1 MPDKSIFFMKNV
13 ILLILL
19 VTISF
24 LFASAQTLVKGTVT
38 SLKTKEALP
47 GVNIFTENLQGT
59 TTDARGNYSLT
70 LAPGDYT
77 LTYSFIGFQPQKYQ
91 ISLKENEEKIINVEL
106 VEVMSELNTVVVSAG
121 RYEQKLSD
129 VTVSM
134 EIMKPGMIENLNTT
148 SLETAVEQIPGVTV
162 IDGQAN
168 IRGGSG
174 FSYGAGS
181 RVLVLLDGLPLLAG
195 DANDV
200 KWSFLPL
207 ENIARVEVIK
217 GASSALFG
225 SSALNGVINVLTAY
239 PKNEPELK
247 LTLFQGMYDNPPV
260 KEAKWWRGRNPMT
273 AGYSFLYS
281 QKINQWDI
289 VAGSNSLQEDGYR
302 KGEEERRIRLNLNT
316 RYRFKNTSGL
326 SAGINTSVQR
336 ARGGS
341 FFIWA
346 NATDSMFIPLNNT
359 ISYYSTDRIS
369 LDPHTTYIGEK
380 GSHRLKSRYFF
391 TGNKNDTQQQSFA
404 KSYLAEYV
412 YQRYLENLILTGGV
426 SGILSNIEGDL
437 YGTHNSLN
445 GALFLQADF
454 TLNRFNISVG
464 GRSEINKIDDEK
476 TDAQPVIRSGINY
489 KITEHTFARASYGEG
504 YRFPSIAERFIQ
516 SGVGLLFVYPN
527 DSLVAETGWSAEFGI
542 KQGLKIGEW
551 TGFADVAFFWSEYTD
566 MMEFTFGRWGTST
579 KADSLFGFGFKSVNI
594 GNTRIKGVDFS
605 INGTGNMGGINI
617 STMAGYTYIDP
628 IQTDFD
634 LAEDT
639 LTSTANYNVL
649 KYRYRHMVKADLEL
663 EKWSV
668 LLGMSGRY
676 FSFMENIDLL
686 FEEPVFIPGVRDFR
700 EENNDGDFILDLRV
714 GYIFKNKTQLLF
726 ITKNALNRVVMG
738 RPADI
743 QPIRSFIVQLS
754 LNIL

>member
-1 MPDKSIFFMKNV
+1 YI

-19 VTISF
+19 VTISL

-59 TTDARGNYSLT
+59 STDAEGNYSLT

-77 LTYSFIGFQPQKYQ
+77 LTYSFVGFQPQKYQ
-91 ISLKENEEKIINVEL
+91 ISLKENEEKIINIEL
-106 VEVMSELNTVVVSAG
+106 VEVVSELNTVVVSAG

-134 EIMKPGMIENLNTT
+134 EIMKPRMIENLNTT

-207 ENIARVEVIK
+207 ENIAQVEVIK

-247 LTLFQGMYDNPPV
+247 LTVFQGMYDNPPV
-260 KEAKWWRGRNPMT
+260 KEAKWWRGQNPMT

-281 QKINQWDI
+281 RKIDQWDI
-289 VAGSNSLQEDGYR
+289 VAGSNGLQEDGYR

-316 RYRFKNTSGL
+316 RYRFKNVKGL

-336 ARGGS
+336 ARGGV
-341 FFIWA
+341 FFVWA
-346 NATDSMFIPLNNT
+346 NATDSMLIPLNNT

-369 LDPHTTYIGEK
+369 LDPHMSYIGEK

-391 TGNKNDTQQQSFA
+391 TGNNNDTQQQSFA

-412 YQRYLENLILTGGV
+412 YQRNLEYLILTGGV

-437 YGTHNSLN
+437 YDTHKSLN

-454 TLNRFNISVG
+454 TLDRFKFSIG
-464 GRSEINKIDDEK
+464 GRSELNKIDDEE

-527 DSLVAETGWSAEFGI
+527 DTLVPETGWSAEFGI

-566 MMEFTFGRWGTST
+566 MMEFTFGKWAETNNP
-579 KADSLFGFGFKSVNI
+579 DSLFGLGFKSVNI
-594 GNTRIKGVDFS
+594 GNTRIKGIDFS

-617 STMAGYTYIDP
+617 TTMAGYTYIDP
-628 IQTDFD
+628 IQIDFD
-634 LAEDT
+634 PAVDT
-639 LTSTANYNVL
+639 LHNTANYNIL
-649 KYRYRHMVKADLEL
+649 KYRFKHMMKADIEI
-663 EKWSV
+663 EKWSFI
-668 LLGMSGRY
+668 LGASGRY
-676 FSFMENIDLL
+676 FSFMENIDEI
-686 FEEPVFIPGVRDFR
+686 FEFPLFIPGVRDFR
-700 EENNDGDFILDLRV
+700 AEHNDGDFILDLRA
-714 GYIFKNKTQLLF
+714 GYNFKNNTRLLF
-726 ITKNALNRVVMG
+726 ITKNALNRLYMG